1 MYKVLIIDD
10 EKRLRENLAE
20 ILEIHDYETIIA
32 ADGLAGYLKALAVE
46 TDLIICDVMMPNVNG
61 YEFIE
66 RIKKTFR

>member
-32 ADGLAGYLKALAVE
+32 SDGLDGFAKALSVVP
-46 TDLIICDVMMPNVNG
+46 DLIICDVMMPNVNG
-61 YEFIE
+61 YEF
-66 RIKKTFR
+66 